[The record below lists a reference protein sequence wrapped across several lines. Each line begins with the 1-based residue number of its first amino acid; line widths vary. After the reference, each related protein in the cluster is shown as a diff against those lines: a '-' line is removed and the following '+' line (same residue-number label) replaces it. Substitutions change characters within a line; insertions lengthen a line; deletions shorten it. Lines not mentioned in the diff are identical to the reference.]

1 MYRIT
6 ATLAAVFAAFTLAEP
21 VLAQGASDDEA
32 TPRDEITVIGTR
44 TERRITEVPVTV
56 SVLTAEELD
65 QQLTRDIS
73 DLVRYEPGVSVGGT
87 GSRFGLS
94 GFSIRG
100 IGGNR
105 VLTVVDGIR
114 VAEEFS
120 FGPFLSA
127 RRDFVD
133 IDSLEAVEIARGPIS
148 SLYGSDALGGVVSFT
163 TRGPL
168 DYLADDDDGLHLD
181 GKAGW
186 SSADASTVARGTIAV
201 GDERLSAMLAVTQR
215 DGEETE
221 TIGGIGGF
229 GPTREQPD
237 LQDLSSTNVLAKVRW
252 EFADSHVL
260 TATID
265 TLTSEADTQILSDYD
280 TPVISGF
287 SGVVTA
293 IVNTRD
299 AVDER
304 ERTRISLA
312 YSGEFD
318 TPIFD
323 ALSLTAYTQDSETTQ
338 DTFENRTVLTGTA
351 PADINRERLSVYE
364 QQIDGVF
371 AQALKTVEWGSTVH
385 NITYG
390 FDYFET
396 ENSSIRNGGSFELDG
411 TPVFEFLPLPTR
423 DFPLTTVE
431 QTAFFLQDEI
441 SFLDGKLLLSP
452 GLRYDRFDA
461 STTADEVFLN
471 GNPGAP
477 IPADYDADEV
487 TARLGAVYSL
497 NDDWSV
503 YGLYAEGFRAPP
515 YDDVNVGFTNFIGG
529 YKTIA
534 SPDLE
539 SERSEGIELGV
550 RYQSDNSAVS
560 VNVFQTNYDDFIAS
574 FAIAPQFLATGGI
587 DPADGLLTFQSI
599 NLDEVTIEGAELS
612 AEVGLGNW
620 GGLGDFSLRSAI
632 AYAEGEDNDGAPI
645 DSVEPLTGVFGLLYS
660 SNDGNWGGELVWTV
674 VEAKDEADIFDPD
687 TRQPSDGY
695 GVVDL
700 LLYGSLTERVRFN
713 VGLFNVGDKEF
724 IRWVDTQGV
733 GNDAVRRFTQPGFN
747 AAVNLSVEF

>member
-1 MYRIT
+1 MRYSILI
-6 ATLAAVFAAFTLAEP
+6 LAVVSAGFLPSNSFAQEDTT
-21 VLAQGASDDEA
+21 DEA
-32 TPRDEITVIGTR
+32 APRDEITVIGTR

-56 SVLTAEELD
+56 SVLTAQDFDE
-65 QQLTRDIS
+65 QLTRDIS

-133 IDSLEAVEIARGPIS
+133 IDSLESVEIARGPIS

-186 SSADASTVARGTIAV
+186 SSADASTVARATLAAGNEQLSGMIAI
-201 GDERLSAMLAVTQR
+201 TQR

-221 TIGGIGGF
+221 TIGGIGGT

-237 LQDLSSTNVLAKVRW
+237 PQDLSSTNVLAKLRW
-252 EFADSHVL
+252 EIADAQVL
-260 TATID
+260 TATVD
-265 TLTSEADTQILSDYD
+265 VLTSEADTQILSDYGLVSFG
-280 TPVISGF
+280 TL
-287 SGVVTA
+287 
-293 IVNTRD
+293 VNTRD
-299 AVDER
+299 AIDER

-312 YSGEFD
+312 YQGEVNL
-318 TPIFD
+318 PVMD
-323 ALSLTAYTQDSETTQ
+323 ALQATVYTQTSETTQ
-338 DTFENRTVLTGTA
+338 LTLESRTPPGGPGQT
-351 PADINRERLSVYE
+351 RERRSVYE
-364 QQIDGVF
+364 QEINGVF
-371 AQALKTVEWGSTVH
+371 AQALKTVDWGTTTH
-385 NITYG
+385 NVTYG

-396 ENSSIRNGGSFELDG
+396 DNSSIRDGGTFALDG

-461 STTADEVFLN
+461 STTADEIFLN

-477 IPADYDADEV
+477 VPEDYDADEV

-497 NDDWSV
+497 NDEWSV

-539 SERSEGIELGV
+539 SERSEGLELGV
-550 RYQSDNSAVS
+550 RYQSDNSALS
-560 VNVFQTNYDDFIAS
+560 VNVFQTDYDDFIAS
-574 FAIAPQFLATGGI
+574 FAIAPQFLATGGV

-599 NLDEVTIEGAELS
+599 NLDKVTIEGAELS

-674 VEAKDEADIFDPD
+674 VEAKDESDIFDPD

-724 IRWVDTQGV
+724 IRWVDTAGI
-733 GNDAVRRFTQPGFN
+733 GGDAARRFTQPGFN
-747 AAVNLSVEF
+747 AAVNLRVEF